1 MTSPPRGR
9 AGGAPGHGGARE
21 LTLDILPQ
29 PNDWT
34 CGATCLHAVYRYH
47 ADVLPLDQVIS
58 EVRHVASGGTLA
70 VQLAN
75 HALSRGYRAI
85 IYTYNLHVFDPTW
98 FPSRETVL
106 REKLRAQAKAKE
118 DPRLQESTR
127 AYLEYLE
134 LGGELRFEDLT
145 AGLIRRWLERDRP
158 ILTGLSSTFLYRC
171 AREVGSTVLHPDDVN
186 GVATGHFVVLCGYE
200 PEDRKVL
207 IADPYQD
214 NPSISEHPYWVSVE
228 RVIGAILL
236 GVLTSD
242 ANLLILE
249 PPREESAR

>member
-1 MTSPPRGR
+1 MTSQFSQGI
-9 AGGAPGHGGARE
+9 GGGGARE

-47 ADVLPLDQVIS
+47 DDAMPLDRLIS
-58 EVRHVASGGTLA
+58 EVKHVETGGTLA

-75 HALSRGYRAI
+75 HALRRGYRAI

-98 FPSRETVL
+98 FPSGNAE
-106 REKLRAQAKAKE
+106 LRAKLQAQARAK
-118 DPRLQESTR
+118 DDARLQESTR
-127 AYLEYLE
+127 AYLEFLE
-134 LGGELRFEDLT
+134 RGGELRFEDLT
-145 AGLIRRWLERDRP
+145 PGLIRRWLERDRP
-158 ILTGLSSTFLYRC
+158 ILTGLSSTFLYHC
-171 AREVGSTVLHPDDVN
+171 AREVGERVLRFDDVA
-186 GVATGHFVVLCGYE
+186 GLATGHFVVLCGYD

-214 NPSISEHPYWVSVE
+214 NPTITEHPYWVGIE

-249 PPREESAR
+249 PPRKEGLP